1 MEKINGNE
9 ILGSIHEAIKER
21 FFSPF
26 YGTFIISWLIF
37 HWKFVYTAFFVSEEK
52 IWESAGLL
60 KNDYLSETF
69 FDFSSLHFYISWILP
84 FVLTY
89 LIIWR
94 FPKWISIPAFREDLD
109 NITKKQKMLI
119 TAEKE
124 LEIQQVAKVDV
135 VVERVRKETEVKQA
149 EKKIKQVEGEIKKIA
164 EETKPEQKWIFE
176 YQRFKSLP
184 VYNKFEIILKS
195 IYQHR
200 GEINVTNNNN
210 QIIFQIPQDIL
221 AFSHT
226 NDLIDFDKQ
235 KEKIELTEKGKFFVK
250 EFSSEKGHSF

>member
-124 LEIQQVAKVDV
+124 FKLKGKL
-135 VVERVRKETEVKQA
+135 RKLPKKQNLS
-149 EKKIKQVEGEIKKIA
+149 KSGYLNIKDLNL
-164 EETKPEQKWIFE
+164 
-176 YQRFKSLP
+176 YLC
-184 VYNKFEIILKS
+184 IINLRLFLNQS
-195 IYQHR
+195 INIEAR
-200 GEINVTNNNN
+200 LML
-210 QIIFQIPQDIL
+210 QIIITRLF
-221 AFSHT
+221 FRSR
-226 NDLIDFDKQ
+226 
-235 KEKIELTEKGKFFVK
+235 KIYLLFRTLTI
-250 EFSSEKGHSF
+250 